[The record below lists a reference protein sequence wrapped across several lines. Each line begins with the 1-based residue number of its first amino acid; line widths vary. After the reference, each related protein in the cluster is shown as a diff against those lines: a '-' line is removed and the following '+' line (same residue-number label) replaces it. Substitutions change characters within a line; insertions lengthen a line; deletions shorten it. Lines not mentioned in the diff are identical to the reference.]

1 MRAVSNA
8 GPIIH
13 LSWIG
18 RLDLLAALFDAVLV
32 PLAVRD
38 EVLRAGPHVPGIQSI
53 RVALASGCLSVQPV
67 LDSAAV
73 VQLTADLD
81 RGE

>member
-1 MRAVSNA
+1 MRAVANA

-18 RLDLLAALFDAVLV
+18 RLELRAALFEEVVV
-32 PLAVRD
+32 PLAVR
-38 EVLRAGPHVPGIQSI
+38 EKVLRAGPHVPGVQ
-53 RVALASGCLSVQPV
+53 ALRDAFARGALRGRPV

-73 VQLTADLD
+73 LSSRLS
-81 RGE
+81 